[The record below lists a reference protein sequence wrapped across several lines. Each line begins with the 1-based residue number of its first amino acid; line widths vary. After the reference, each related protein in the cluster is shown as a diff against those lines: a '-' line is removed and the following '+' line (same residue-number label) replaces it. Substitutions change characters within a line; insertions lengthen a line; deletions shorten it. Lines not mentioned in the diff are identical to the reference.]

1 MKKHTS
7 DTRSASNEIQQ
18 HNRYQAAKL
27 FDQGKS
33 CKEIAQIIG
42 IHLETCRAWIRLYKQ
57 YGRKGLKLGQRGRRN
72 AEGRKLSAAQEKA
85 LLAFIQDKSP
95 DQLKLPYAL
104 WNRPAV
110 KELVWQQWGI
120 RLAIRTVGDYLQ
132 RWDFTP
138 QKPLKRA
145 YEQNPKAV
153 KSWLENDYPAL
164 KQRAKDENVEIYWGD
179 ETGVR
184 NLDHRGR
191 GYAPRGKTPT
201 LVRSTKRVGT
211 NMISAVNNQGKV
223 RFMIYQET
231 MTAKVLIRFLS
242 RLIKDANRKVFLILD
257 NLRVHHAKLVRAW
270 LARNQDKIEVHYLP
284 AYCPEL
290 NPDEYLNGCLKEAI
304 GKQPAARSHK
314 ELETKLRSFMKSKQ
328 RQPKYIAK
336 LFRHPSVAYAA

>member
-1 MKKHTS
+1 MKKQLS
-7 DTRSASNEIQQ
+7 DTRSASSEIQQ

-27 FDQGKS
+27 YNQGKP

-42 IHLETCRAWIRLYKQ
+42 IHLETCRAWIRLYQKH
-57 YGRKGLKLGQRGRRN
+57 GRKGLQLGQRGRRN

-85 LLAFIQDKSP
+85 LLDYIQDKSP

-104 WNRPAV
+104 WNRRAV
-110 KELVWQQWGI
+110 QELVWQQWRI
-120 RLAIRTVGDYLQ
+120 LLAIRTVGDNLK
-132 RWDFTP
+132 RWGFSP

-145 YEQNPKAV
+145 YEQSPKAV

-164 KQRAKDENVEIYWGD
+164 KQRAKEENVEIYWGD

-201 LVRSTKRVGT
+201 LVRSAKRFST

-231 MTAKVLIRFLS
+231 MTAKVLIQFLR
-242 RLIKDANRKVFLILD
+242 RLTKDANRKVFLILD

-270 LARNQDKIEVHYLP
+270 LAGNSDKIEIHYLP

-290 NPDEYLNGCLKEAI
+290 NPDEYLNGCLKESI

-314 ELETKLRSFMKSKQ
+314 ELESKVRSFMKSKQ
-328 RQPKYIAK
+328 RKPNSISK
-336 LFRHPSVAYAA
+336 LFRHPAVAYAA